1 MLDFS
6 RVGMALTSQRSK
18 RKLTGGKYKGYRKK
32 RVFEIR
38 NLPIF
43 TKLGERKSK
52 FIRGVGGFIKQK
64 LLSEKIVNVFD
75 PKTKKHSKEEI
86 KTIVENGANR
96 NFVRRNI
103 ITKGC
108 VVETEK
114 GKVRITSR
122 PGQAASLC
130 GVRV

>member
-1 MLDFS
+1 
-6 RVGMALTSQRSK
+6 MALTSQRSK
-18 RKLTGGKYKGYRKK
+18 RKLTGGRYKSYRKK

-38 NLPIF
+38 NLPIL
-43 TKLGERKSK
+43 TKLGVRKAK

-64 LLSEKIVNVFD
+64 LLSEKTVNVFD

-86 KTIVENGANR
+86 KNIIENAANR

-108 VVETEK
+108 VVETDN
-114 GKVRITSR
+114 GNVRITSR
-122 PGQAASLC
+122 PGQNATLC